1 MCFLR
6 SYTSTVSV
14 STHTNCL
21 NSFLRNLIAA
31 RANQSAALAAV
42 LLSKR
47 GAHSTEA
54 LLYVNLN
61 FRFVFEALYKKVFKN
76 NRLNQALNEA
86 SQEGLR

>member
-1 MCFLR
+1 
-6 SYTSTVSV
+6 
-14 STHTNCL
+14 
-21 NSFLRNLIAA
+21 LIAA

-61 FRFVFEALYKKVFKN
+61 FRFVFEETL
-76 NRLNQALNEA
+76 
-86 SQEGLR
+86 